1 MERGDETIARV
12 AFDEDSKSLAND
24 VGSRVRTAWAHLGRS
39 RGDDAGA
46 REARDAARRL
56 ATSGPDAC
64 STAAM
69 RAMQMSRAS
78 ADEVPWREIEEEV
91 RMSVDGG
98 TADVDGM
105 RVALAGARAV
115 CALTR
120 FRNEDALESAM
131 HCEAILR
138 GISIEALEAAKSA
151 PHGWAIATAMKALG
165 HVERLRGS
173 TGRSTELYERA
184 SEYAADI
191 VANEHPGAMASRIIA
206 EDVAVDCS
214 LALAQAH
221 AASGDVEKAEEHA
234 ARAVSGCEALGD
246 ERHPRVGVA
255 IAASGDV
262 YVAKALRGM
271 TAQAGQGDGAGVMF
285 AEGLYLSALKLMHY
299 PHAVEDARAAS
310 LDHEARHLCAVLH
323 ARYSSILRASGAHR
337 AREADKWLASA
348 RLLWPDESGRDEGGL
363 DGGAVVTRAATKL
376 GVKNGGIIVLD
387 TQQMVPYTMFPAP
400 SETTK

>member
-1 MERGDETIARV
+1 MITRAGERDAARGVLERGDETIARV

-78 ADEVPWREIEEEV
+78 AEEVPWREIEEEV
-91 RMSVDGG
+91 RMSVDGE

-165 HVERLRGS
+165 HV
-173 TGRSTELYERA
+173 
-184 SEYAADI
+184 
-191 VANEHPGAMASRIIA
+191 
-206 EDVAVDCS
+206 
-214 LALAQAH
+214 
-221 AASGDVEKAEEHA
+221 
-234 ARAVSGCEALGD
+234 
-246 ERHPRVGVA
+246 
-255 IAASGDV
+255 
-262 YVAKALRGM
+262 
-271 TAQAGQGDGAGVMF
+271 
-285 AEGLYLSALKLMHY
+285 
-299 PHAVEDARAAS
+299 
-310 LDHEARHLCAVLH
+310 
-323 ARYSSILRASGAHR
+323 
-337 AREADKWLASA
+337 
-348 RLLWPDESGRDEGGL
+348 
-363 DGGAVVTRAATKL
+363 
-376 GVKNGGIIVLD
+376 
-387 TQQMVPYTMFPAP
+387 
-400 SETTK
+400 